1 MVHYSIIIFLNLQTD
16 SLVRKVPYVFHSV
29 ACFPAVSC
37 CSPLFL
43 LLKCSGI
50 VLYPFLNNVVLFQP
64 TRHVPLHLRRKQRN
78 DKPKP
83 RHFEMMPPEGMLLP
97 GQRQN
102 VQVKF
107 MPTEDVSVVLAIL
120 SPTHSFFY

>member
-1 MVHYSIIIFLNLQTD
+1 MYFIQL
-16 SLVRKVPYVFHSV
+16 LVFQ
-29 ACFPAVSC
+29 AVSC
-37 CSPLFL
+37 FSPLFS
-43 LLKCSGI
+43 LKCSDI
-50 VLYPFLNNVVLFQP
+50 VLYPFLNNILLFQP

-107 MPTEDVSVVLAIL
+107 MPTEDVSATTHYTIVIF